1 MWPVMEYI
9 NGLTDVRLPK
19 ASAVTLGKFDGLHIG
34 HRKLI
39 NLVKEKAKE
48 EDLLSVLFTFD
59 SIPLSLL
66 PQRNQHFLTT
76 NSERKA
82 ICDKLG
88 IDCLVEYPFTK
99 EFMNM
104 DAREFVKKIIVD
116 DLRAKVVVVGT
127 DYGFGKGRS
136 GDVNL
141 LKELGDELGF
151 ETIIVEKE
159 KYQGQEVSSTYI
171 REELALGHMETVNV
185 LLNRPFS
192 ITGVVSFGKQLGRTI
207 AMPTVNIYPTESK
220 LLPPK
225 GVYASK
231 ILIDGNEYFGVT
243 NLGTRPTVNDS
254 MEISVETN
262 IFDFNED
269 VYGKKI
275 EVMLMH
281 FLRAEIKFDSVDSL
295 KKQME
300 ADKEFAKNMF
310 LIN

>member
-1 MWPVMEYI
+1 MEYI
-9 NGLTDVRLPK
+9 NGLSDIRLPK

-39 NLVKEKAKE
+39 DIVKEKASE
-48 EDLLSVLFTFD
+48 LDLLSVLFTFD

-66 PQRNQHFLTT
+66 PQKNQHFLTT

-82 ICDKLG
+82 ICEKIGL
-88 IDCLVEYPFTK
+88 DCLVEYPFTE

-104 DAREFVKKIIVD
+104 EALEFVKKIVVD
-116 DLRAKVVVVGT
+116 NLRAKVVVVGT
-127 DYGFGKGRS
+127 DYGFGKNRS

-141 LKELGDELGF
+141 LKELGDKYGF

-159 KYQGQEVSSTYI
+159 KYQDQVVSSTYI
-171 REELALGHMETVNV
+171 RHELQLGHMETVNV

-192 ITGVVSFGKQLGRTI
+192 ITGIVSSGKQLGRTI
-207 AMPTVNIYPTESK
+207 DMPTVNIYPTESK

-231 ILIDGNEYFGVT
+231 VIIDNKEYYGVT
-243 NLGTRPTVNDS
+243 NLGTKPTVNAS
-254 MEISVETN
+254 KEVSVETN
-262 IFDFNED
+262 IFNFNENI
-269 VYGKKI
+269 YGKKI

-281 FLRAEIKFDSVDSL
+281 FLRTEIKFDSVESL

-300 ADKEFAKNMF
+300 SDKEFAKNMF
-310 LIN
+310 LIS